1 MSKQIVASDE
11 IIKTNIL
18 VFHKNNQD
26 EWQKVNQQGFDH
38 VYEELWGPFIS
49 PRSQPAIS

>member
-26 EWQKVNQQGFDH
+26 EWQRVNEKGCVH
-38 VYEELWGPFIS
+38 EELWDPCIS
-49 PRSQPAIS
+49 PRRQPEF

>member
-1 MSKQIVASDE
+1 MSKWIVASDE

-26 EWQKVNQQGFDH
+26 EWQKQRCDH
-38 VYEELWGPFIS
+38 VYEELWGQ
-49 PRSQPAIS
+49 RSQPAIT